1 MSKEPVRILLMED
14 DAGAA
19 RLCRRALERAG
30 YVVDHAS
37 DGQQGLA
44 MYDAGSY
51 DVLTLDHAMPVY
63 DGLEV
68 IRRLASRGF
77 LPPIVMVTG
86 AGDERTAVE
95 AMKLGVY
102 DYVVKDVDGGYLD
115 LLPAVIER
123 ALQRRRVEERV
134 RLAAKVFE
142 SAAEG
147 IMVTDAQGQIVSVNP
162 AFTSITGHT
171 AEEVI
176 GKNPRL
182 LQSGRHDKQFYKAM
196 WATLVETG
204 RWHGEIWDRRKNGA
218 AYPAWLTISAVKDER
233 GRTSHYASTFTDITV
248 HKEAE
253 ERLGYLA
260 THDPLT
266 GLANRALF
274 RDRLT
279 QAVAFAR
286 REKRTAAV
294 MLLDLDRFK
303 PINDTLGHATGD
315 VVLQE
320 VAKRLR
326 GCLRDS
332 DSAARLGG
340 DEFAV
345 LLSTVSGSQ
354 GAVVVAQ
361 RMLQAIA
368 QPFIFGA
375 RECAVTAS
383 IGISLYPTHA
393 ENAEALLSN
402 ADSAMY
408 RAKKRRNCYE
418 LSHPDGEV
426 KSS

>member
-1 MSKEPVRILLMED
+1 MTKEPVRILLMED
-14 DAGAA
+14 DAGSA

-30 YVVDHAS
+30 YVVDHAC

-44 MYDAGSY
+44 LYDAGAY

-95 AMKLGVY
+95 AMKLGAY
-102 DYVVKDVDGGYLD
+102 DYVVKDADGGYLD
-115 LLPAVIER
+115 LLPPAIER
-123 ALQRRRVEERV
+123 ALQRHRVEERV
-134 RLAAKVFE
+134 RLAAQVFE

-147 IMVTDAQGQIVSVNP
+147 IMVADAQGQIVSVNP
-162 AFTSITGHT
+162 AFTSITGYT
-171 AEEVI
+171 AEEVV
-176 GKNPRL
+176 GKNPRV
-182 LQSGRHDKQFYKAM
+182 LQSGRHDKDFYKAM
-196 WATLVETG
+196 WATLVKTG

-218 AYPAWLTISAVKDER
+218 AYPAWVTINAVKDER

-248 HKEAE
+248 HKQTE
-253 ERLGYLA
+253 ERLGFLA

-274 RDRLT
+274 GDRLT

-303 PINDTLGHATGD
+303 PVNDTLGHPIGD
-315 VVLQE
+315 LVLQE
-320 VAKRLR
+320 VAKRLL
-326 GCLRDS
+326 GCVRDC
-332 DSAARLGG
+332 DTAARLGG
-340 DEFAV
+340 DEFGV
-345 LLSTVSGSQ
+345 LLSTLSCSHD
-354 GAVVVAQ
+354 AVLVAQ
-361 RMLQAIA
+361 RVLQAIA

-383 IGISLYPTHA
+383 IGVSLYPAHG
-393 ENAEALLSN
+393 EKAEALLAN

-418 LSHPDGEV
+418 LSRPNSEV